1 MHVLNQEI
9 WIVII
14 DESARHVSSVPG
26 NLLPCF
32 KVTYSRLLIDE
43 SAVHVGVCLNDWLT
57 FNSTVM
63 MPMGHSDFVA

>member
-1 MHVLNQEI
+1 MNQLGTYRVSLEI
-9 WIVII
+9 
-14 DESARHVSSVPG
+14 
-26 NLLPCF
+26 LLPCF

-43 SAVHVGVCLNDWLT
+43 SAVDVGVCLNDWLT